1 MPSGTQWYG
10 LRYASSKE
18 FKSPVLGGSGSLLPR
33 LSGAMS
39 GRGKQG
45 GKARAKAKS
54 RSSRAGLQF
63 PVGRVHRLLRKG
75 NYSER
80 VGAGA
85 PVYLAAVLEY
95 LTAEILELAGNA
107 ARDNKKTRIIP
118 RHLQLAIRNDEE
130 LNKLL
135 GRVTIAQGGVLP
147 NIQAVLLPK
156 KTESHHKAKGK

>member
-1 MPSGTQWYG
+1 C
-10 LRYASSKE
+10 
-18 FKSPVLGGSGSLLPR
+18 PR
-33 LSGAMS
+33 TRRAWPAP
-39 GRGKQG
+39 RAA
-45 GKARAKAKS
+45 ARAKAKS

-75 NYSER
+75 NYAER

-135 GRVTIAQGGVLP
+135 GRVTIAWAPGLAKHRS
-147 NIQAVLLPK
+147 NIF
-156 KTESHHKAKGK
+156 KAPGAPMKHFENGSLFR

>member
-1 MPSGTQWYG
+1 
-10 LRYASSKE
+10 
-18 FKSPVLGGSGSLLPR
+18 
-33 LSGAMS
+33 MS

-63 PVGRVHRLLRKG
+63 P
-75 NYSER
+75 
-80 VGAGA
+80 
-85 PVYLAAVLEY
+85 
-95 LTAEILELAGNA
+95 ILELAGNA

-135 GRVTIAQGGVLP
+135 GKVTIAQGGVLP